1 MKTHHLNRLREIRIS
16 RGQTQVEL
24 AARAEVS
31 LSTISWLE
39 NESREVSRRKKIK
52 IATALGISIDELF
65 PERNSRGTAPLA
77 SGR

>member
-1 MKTHHLNRLREIRIS
+1 MKTHHLSRLREIRIS

-24 AARAEVS
+24 AASAEVS

-52 IATALGISIDELF
+52 IATALGIPIEELF
-65 PERNSRGTAPLA
+65 PERKSRGTAPMA